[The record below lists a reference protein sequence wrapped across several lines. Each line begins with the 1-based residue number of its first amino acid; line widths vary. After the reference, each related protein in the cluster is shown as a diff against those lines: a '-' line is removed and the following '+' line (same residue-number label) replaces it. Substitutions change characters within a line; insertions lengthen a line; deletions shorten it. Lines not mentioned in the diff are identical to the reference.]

1 MYDRLR
7 QRVFQVLEDPT
18 SAGIVSRTV
27 QMFLIVIITLNVVA
41 VILQTVESLGVPYK
55 AWFSRFEVFSVI
67 VFTIEYL
74 LRLWVAPLGP
84 RYAGAILGR
93 IRYAITPLALVDL
106 LAIVPF
112 YLPRLIPLDLR
123 FIRALRLMRLV
134 RFMKIGRY
142 SESVRTVGAVLWERK
157 EQLAA
162 ALLVLAVLLILT
174 SSLMFYVEHDAQP
187 QAFSSI
193 PASMWWAVSTLTTVG
208 YGDIYPVTTLGR
220 VLGSVIAVLGI
231 GLFAL
236 PAGILGSGFVERLGG
251 QRKAPRKCPHC
262 GKEIE

>member
-7 QRVFQVLEDPT
+7 QGVFRVLEDSA
-18 SAGIVSRTV
+18 SAGVVSRIV
-27 QMFLIVIITLNVVA
+27 QAFLILLITLNVVA
-41 VILQTVESLGVPYK
+41 VILQTVQSMEAGYK
-55 AWFSRFEVFSVI
+55 ALFAGFEEFSVI
-67 VFTIEYL
+67 VFTVEYL

-84 RYAGAILGR
+84 RYAGAVVGR
-93 IRYAITPLALVDL
+93 IRYAVTPLSLVDL
-106 LAIVPF
+106 CAIVPF
-112 YLPRLIPLDLR
+112 YLPMLIPLDLR
-123 FIRALRLMRLV
+123 FVRALRLFRLV

-142 SESVRTVGAVLWERK
+142 SESMRTVASVLWEKK

-162 ALLVLAVLLILT
+162 ALLVLAVLLILA

-193 PASMWWAVSTLTTVG
+193 PAAMWWAVATLTTVG
-208 YGDIYPVTTLGR
+208 YGDIYPMTTLGR

-236 PAGILGSGFVERLGG
+236 PAGILGSGFVERLG